1 MIFESTGIP
10 DGFFR
15 WLFVVFRLYENV
27 DGVDA
32 IRICGQLAFSLEG
45 TLLRKTISGT
55 KPALDAEEKFPGMG
69 GRGSVSYP
77 VLQYHLAQAGRQQL
91 RVLRLR
97 RFRGSVP
104 EGNGTHLWIQ
114 GSRA

>member
-1 MIFESTGIP
+1 MIAQAAMAATAAIAMTMIVFMC
-10 DGFFR
+10 
-15 WLFVVFRLYENV
+15 VVVSSFLSCRYLKVPVYQIDSFAGYSFILGLYENV

-69 GRGSVSYP
+69 GRGSLV
-77 VLQYHLAQAGRQQL
+77 
-91 RVLRLR
+91 
-97 RFRGSVP
+97 
-104 EGNGTHLWIQ
+104 
-114 GSRA
+114 